1 MKKVLFPVV
10 LLMLC
15 FLFLPLSPAEER
27 VFLSTETTSF
37 DKDADLLTLRV
48 AGTYG
53 GDSMLLTYGDETML
67 IDAGIDTF
75 SPWIEQMLSEAGSN
89 NHVDTF
95 FSTHP
100 HRDHLEGLFPLL
112 EKGLAVGR
120 ICTVFP
126 HDYHPDERSV
136 MQNRLMQAAENYSIP
151 IVDMK
156 TGDTF
161 SFGPAEITV
170 FRLPD
175 DRIAARM
182 RTNDLSAMLLIRYG
196 ECSILLTGDVEWE
209 SQAILAGLYDLKAD
223 IMKAPHHGYSPMSLD
238 FLNNIDPEFVFITN
252 GSVDTRLARSQL
264 ELEHRSRYLYS
275 SWGEITFQTD
285 GTRWIVSQDFRPD
298 LRTHAES
305 HWQRITR
312 QPDEPSSGT

>member
-1 MKKVLFPVV
+1 MKKSLFMVIC
-10 LLMLC
+10 LLLC
-15 FLFLPLSPAEER
+15 LLFFRAAPADGR
-27 VFLSTETTSF
+27 VFLSTETEPF
-37 DKDADLLTLRV
+37 DGSAGVLTLRV
-48 AGTYG
+48 AGTFG
-53 GDSMLLTYGDETML
+53 GDSMLLSWGDETML

-75 SPWIEQMLSEAGSN
+75 APWIERMLSEAGSD

-95 FSTHP
+95 FNTHP

-126 HDYHPDERSV
+126 HDYHPDERTVIQS
-136 MQNRLMQAAENYSIP
+136 RLMQAAENYRIP
-151 IVDMK
+151 IADMK

-223 IMKAPHHGYSPMSLD
+223 IMKAPHHGYSPMGRE
-238 FLNNIDPEFVFITN
+238 FLNNVDPEFVFITN

-264 ELEHRSRYLYS
+264 ELEQRPRYLYS